1 MGKKSPKM
9 GDIIYGWPPWVIGG
23 SEGGTR
29 YYTMSSKNF
38 SKLLHSIL
46 SAAGYK
52 EDILNFPE

>member
-1 MGKKSPKM
+1 MGRKSQKM
-9 GDIIYGWPPWVIGG
+9 GDVTYGWPPWVIGG